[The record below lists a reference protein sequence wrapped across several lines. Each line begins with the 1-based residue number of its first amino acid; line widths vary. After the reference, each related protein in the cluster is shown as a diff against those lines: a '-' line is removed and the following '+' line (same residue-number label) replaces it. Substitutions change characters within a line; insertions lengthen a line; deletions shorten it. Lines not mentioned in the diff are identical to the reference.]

1 MNLLFGSLKLEHDT
15 LADAVATLD
24 PTNKFLVKAI
34 PRLSTLYN
42 IFEGKDEMES
52 IGALAK
58 AAASEDPETHTKLT
72 KFFVVVFG
80 KVARPRTK
88 IRAYPFS
95 PFFLRARP
103 PATPGGVGGGGEAD
117 ADRRVRC
124 GSERRAR
131 VARRADARSRVSP

>member
-88 IRAYPFS
+88 IR
-95 PFFLRARP
+95 
-103 PATPGGVGGGGEAD
+103 
-117 ADRRVRC
+117 
-124 GSERRAR
+124 
-131 VARRADARSRVSP
+131 